1 MSKRSLG
8 QLESELEVGLAEIG
22 ARAQARKRLRRDE
35 EQRSSGKG
43 RCKLP
48 LGKEEFSDLDNLPN
62 TTLDDVDVVKEPLRN
77 ANGLPRLQ
85 NEDLVL
91 DRELKDG
98 PAKTRPKAAPKKLHS
113 TEIADEDSK
122 KNPRKNRIAKRKGG
136 KTIDAAKAW
145 KKSIHCWKKDVDFF
159 WPAGTVVSTQFGMEN
174 HHLVDSKPISGHSA
188 S

>member
-1 MSKRSLG
+1 MSKRSLR

-35 EQRSSGKG
+35 EQRSSGKC

-48 LGKEEFSDLDNLPN
+48 LGKKEFNDLDNLPN
-62 TTLDDVDVVKEPLRN
+62 TTLDNVDVVKEPLPN

-85 NEDLVL
+85 TEDLVL

-113 TEIADEDSK
+113 TEKAEED

-145 KKSIHCWKKDVDFF
+145 KKSIHCWKKDVEFS
-159 WPAGTVVSTQFGMEN
+159 WPAGTVVSTQFGIEN
-174 HHLVDSKPISGHSA
+174 HHPVDYKPISGHSA

>member
-1 MSKRSLG
+1 MSKRSLR

-35 EQRSSGKG
+35 EQRSSGKC

-48 LGKEEFSDLDNLPN
+48 LGKKEFNDLDNLPN
-62 TTLDDVDVVKEPLRN
+62 TTLDNVDVDKEPLPN

-98 PAKTRPKAAPKKLHS
+98 LGLRRHQRSCIARRKLKRTRPRGRTAS
-113 TEIADEDSK
+113 QEE
-122 KNPRKNRIAKRKGG
+122 RG
-136 KTIDAAKAW
+136 KD
-145 KKSIHCWKKDVDFF
+145 
-159 WPAGTVVSTQFGMEN
+159 N
-174 HHLVDSKPISGHSA
+174 
-188 S
+188 

>member
-1 MSKRSLG
+1 MSKRSLR

-35 EQRSSGKG
+35 EQRSSGKC

-48 LGKEEFSDLDNLPN
+48 LGKKEFNDLDNLPN
-62 TTLDDVDVVKEPLRN
+62 TTLDNVDVDKEPLPN

-98 PAKTRPKAAPKKLHS
+98 LAKTRPKAAPKKLHS
-113 TEIADEDSK
+113 TEKAEENK
-122 KNPRKNRIAKRKGG
+122 TPRKNRKPRGKGERQLMLRRLG
-136 KTIDAAKAW
+136 RR
-145 KKSIHCWKKDVDFF
+145 
-159 WPAGTVVSTQFGMEN
+159 VSTVGKRMSSFFG
-174 HHLVDSKPISGHSA
+174 LLA
-188 S
+188 L